1 MRVGAYA
8 LRAPPRLRQGNIVLT
23 TSLDG
28 LWALQVLTGIEVLA
42 PEMGLRPHLPSV
54 EPKQAALQHPVAA
67 ELRAA
72 GVIDDLGVVDSTV
85 VEWLTVL
92 SRRDVG
98 LLIHFQ
104 MPGEDEP
111 ARALLARFAQWWVA
125 MERSADIVRI
135 SGAGV
140 TVNEGTASAALSEQI
155 ERLCGS
161 NDPASLRPV
170 TLDADAMRAA
180 GTSQASL
187 RTFFENQGLDHDQ
200 VHMLELAADPKRSA
214 QASIVAIQSGVDSG
228 RPTRTYI
235 EQGAVTIVDTPE
247 GRLVAEHICSA
258 GTKWMIIAPGNN
270 NNIAAAINHMMRRL
284 PAEQEWFSYRKV
296 V

>member
-1 MRVGAYA
+1 VGAYA
-8 LRAPPRLRQGNIVLT
+8 VRAPPRLRQGNSVLT
-23 TSLDG
+23 TTLDG

-54 EPKQAALQHPVAA
+54 EPKHAALQHPVAA

-72 GVIDDLGVVDSTV
+72 GVIDDLGVVDATI

-98 LLIHFQ
+98 LLVHFR
-104 MPGEDEP
+104 MPRDDEP

-125 MERSADIVRI
+125 MERSGDIVRI

-140 TVNEGTASAALSEQI
+140 TVNESTASAALSAQI

-170 TLDADAMRAA
+170 TLDADAMRGAA
-180 GTSQASL
+180 TSQESL
-187 RTFFENQGLDHDQ
+187 HKFFDNQGLDHDQ
-200 VHMLELAADPKRSA
+200 VHMLALAADPKRSA

-228 RPTRTYI
+228 RPTRTFI
-235 EQGAVTIVDTPE
+235 EPGAVTIIDTPE
-247 GRLVAEHICSA
+247 GRLVAEYMSSA
-258 GTKWMIIAPGNN
+258 GKRWMIVAPGNK
-270 NNIAAAINHMMRRL
+270 NNIVAAIGHMMRRL